1 MTEERDNPNL
11 NAARDVEKEKEP
23 GQPLTFGN
31 FNLPPLGPDAPAGL
45 EPLVREYLTRAA
57 ANEDVGRQMIDWARQ
72 QAPPAPAPPIRVN
85 NPDGGRYAALQTASQ
100 HIQGRDYV
108 SSPPRSAAA
117 ALWQPPVR
125 AAPGTRHPPPADR
138 ALNPYYQAF
147 GNTWRNTHQPSPA
160 ATMFGGIG
168 PSRGTFDPFNRAPSH
183 MSVDPPTPQPNAT
196 EQRFAFMEAR
206 IEELTKALN
215 NINIQP
221 PPPPPPPQGQ
231 RDDSTLPMQTDT
243 AQDIE
248 AQRKEKERFDRAI
261 HQAYKATPAFCPEEE
276 DYTDWI
282 EMTWVK
288 WATCG
293 LDMDRYEHD
302 RSKDTDLKRLLY
314 NCLTIKPPGEKSS
327 QNHTFLIGMN
337 PTRDLPNDSFPA
349 YYDRLMTQFSSPDR
363 QIQAA
368 AEFDVRKQGRE
379 EEPAVY
385 AAEKLKLWY
394 RANPGPEANNVRAF
408 LHSAINGLLN
418 REVRRRLF
426 ELGQSIQLPAW
437 VTTVQNVSMIVWTLF
452 KENVGP
458 DGISGSGL
466 SVGKKNVL
474 ALRRATVSTVDE
486 EQPENA
492 DAPDMDDTIGLTG
505 IEEAVIGDEGVYA
518 VNQNNRGRC
527 FDCGSFSH
535 YQNSPH
541 CNEKGARKYATTAN
555 PASNSKMKKI
565 TYQPTGD
572 NKTTNQVALKKKSG
586 FPSMKTRGR
595 SSSVRP
601 KFLNKKKVRYVQ
613 VIEEA
618 SSEEE
623 NSENETEGENEE
635 ISATVANIVES
646 PVCYG
651 WSDTDATL
659 LGQSIFG
666 VTTPSP
672 SPSKQKIESHT
683 TNLQIDANKNGLNAN
698 SVPGENDEA
707 NEAKISANSPT
718 QHIAEETVS
727 GSDTSEKPKKMPEKE
742 KRSAEKQAEIVCGAS
757 AGQTEQESRP
767 STPYPAPPPGGND
780 DFVRPAEKR
789 RRPIPVNLPPIPP
802 TWGPEGIDSPANPL
816 TVATSDSPPAV
827 DPAEDE
833 RDAKSLKKRAE
844 AVARARLYHASFQ
857 ERSAWFQKGVPP
869 PPPGIPLPTPALE
882 PGNRRTKQG
891 PITRAETAGRNQPM
905 PGVMH
910 ETFPKGR
917 GRGQGVKTAGLKNP
931 CPHCLPCHAC
941 AACKLDPPPKS
952 SADRP
957 MSLCEMPPV
966 EAVVLR
972 TKHQLRCAF
981 FKLTQSGNRPWD
993 NGVDLD
999 RAITAYLSARIRQ
1012 LEKENNKASASPT
1025 VPNNPPAEG
1034 PPTAEVESEL
1044 EEGEVREDEAS
1055 FEILSPPELDELFE
1069 ALTAVDQANI
1079 IGDPSRLFNLT
1090 TRLLEDTLVT
1100 SQYNNVS
1107 REVLVA
1113 AYQRLKSHWLWHI
1126 AEKQAQHHKAAT
1138 RAKAERRQLEKDLS
1152 TARAHVVQQTI
1163 TLEEN
1168 QLQQK
1173 ADLKRIRTL
1182 EKDNELV
1189 RKQLAEHIRLNNPG
1203 HTLRLKQEI
1212 DNLSA
1217 ELKRH
1222 HELRTRLAT
1231 KETTARRDYTLL
1243 KRQSQLAESL
1253 KDVAETKLSLTSNR
1267 LKAAQAER
1275 DSLKSQFRAAEAE
1288 LSRLREKIKYDRA
1301 LRGGEAIQDDSEVQI
1316 LPTPSRPA
1324 PPLITLD
1331 DQTDV
1336 SSQTNSIDYEDLL
1349 LHELEIHSEISDLQE
1364 KYSRFCRAHPV
1375 GEEREGDD
1383 RHLIRLS
1390 RTAAFV
1396 QSVAEEFGPAE
1407 QRDVIPLHFPE
1418 CGWALIK
1425 NEPGDDDMKVEEE
1438 YVEIPSRRYNASTAD
1453 GEKQFSDI
1461 LEEGMETESSAASQA
1476 ELEVAIAAITDEE
1489 GAEQM
1494 ALSEPAG
1501 PAGGAPSSGSV
1512 DTAAR
1517 SWSST
1522 GGVPPFQ

>member
-595 SSSVRP
+595 SSSGRP

-742 KRSAEKQAEIVCGAS
+742 KRSAEKQAEIVCDAS

-767 STPYPAPPPGGND
+767 STPYPAPPQGGND

-869 PPPGIPLPTPALE
+869 PPPPWS
-882 PGNRRTKQG
+882 Q
-891 PITRAETAGRNQPM
+891 ETA
-905 PGVMH
+905 
-910 ETFPKGR
+910 E
-917 GRGQGVKTAGLKNP
+917 
-931 CPHCLPCHAC
+931 
-941 AACKLDPPPKS
+941 
-952 SADRP
+952 
-957 MSLCEMPPV
+957 
-966 EAVVLR
+966 
-972 TKHQLRCAF
+972 
-981 FKLTQSGNRPWD
+981 
-993 NGVDLD
+993 
-999 RAITAYLSARIRQ
+999 
-1012 LEKENNKASASPT
+1012 
-1025 VPNNPPAEG
+1025 
-1034 PPTAEVESEL
+1034 
-1044 EEGEVREDEAS
+1044 
-1055 FEILSPPELDELFE
+1055 
-1069 ALTAVDQANI
+1069 
-1079 IGDPSRLFNLT
+1079 PS
-1090 TRLLEDTLVT
+1090 
-1100 SQYNNVS
+1100 
-1107 REVLVA
+1107 
-1113 AYQRLKSHWLWHI
+1113 K
-1126 AEKQAQHHKAAT
+1126 
-1138 RAKAERRQLEKDLS
+1138 
-1152 TARAHVVQQTI
+1152 
-1163 TLEEN
+1163 
-1168 QLQQK
+1168 
-1173 ADLKRIRTL
+1173 
-1182 EKDNELV
+1182 
-1189 RKQLAEHIRLNNPG
+1189 
-1203 HTLRLKQEI
+1203 
-1212 DNLSA
+1212 
-1217 ELKRH
+1217 
-1222 HELRTRLAT
+1222 
-1231 KETTARRDYTLL
+1231 
-1243 KRQSQLAESL
+1243 
-1253 KDVAETKLSLTSNR
+1253 
-1267 LKAAQAER
+1267 
-1275 DSLKSQFRAAEAE
+1275 
-1288 LSRLREKIKYDRA
+1288 
-1301 LRGGEAIQDDSEVQI
+1301 
-1316 LPTPSRPA
+1316 
-1324 PPLITLD
+1324 
-1331 DQTDV
+1331 
-1336 SSQTNSIDYEDLL
+1336 
-1349 LHELEIHSEISDLQE
+1349 
-1364 KYSRFCRAHPV
+1364 
-1375 GEEREGDD
+1375 
-1383 RHLIRLS
+1383 
-1390 RTAAFV
+1390 
-1396 QSVAEEFGPAE
+1396 
-1407 QRDVIPLHFPE
+1407 
-1418 CGWALIK
+1418 
-1425 NEPGDDDMKVEEE
+1425 
-1438 YVEIPSRRYNASTAD
+1438 
-1453 GEKQFSDI
+1453 
-1461 LEEGMETESSAASQA
+1461 
-1476 ELEVAIAAITDEE
+1476 
-1489 GAEQM
+1489 
-1494 ALSEPAG
+1494 
-1501 PAGGAPSSGSV
+1501 
-1512 DTAAR
+1512 AR
-1517 SWSST
+1517 SLGRKPLGETS
-1522 GGVPPFQ
+1522 PCQE